1 MLISLNQLSGYHL
14 KANDGEIG
22 KVKDFLFDDNAWMIR
37 YLVADTGNWLVDRL
51 VLIPPNPL
59 EVVKWVEKQLTVNM
73 TMEQIEKSP
82 KIEKDKPVSKQRQKQ
97 MIQNYGWP
105 VYYSGTAFGVAP
117 VGIPPVV
124 QPRPQKMNIDET
136 AENNDPN
143 LRSMNEVLHY
153 DIEAVDGDIGH
164 VEDLIA
170 EDENW
175 EIMYLVVDTLDY
187 FPGGKKVLCAVDW
200 IKSIDYL
207 KSEVKINLDKD
218 DIKNSPEFN
227 PAEPV
232 NRQYEERLYDF
243 YGRPKYW

>member
-1 MLISLNQLSGYHL
+1 MLISLNQLVGYSL

-22 KVKDFLFDDNAWMIR
+22 KVKDFLFDDGAWIVR

-51 VLIPPNPL
+51 VLVSPKSL
-59 EVVKWVEKQLTVNM
+59 GEAKWTEKQLTVNK
-73 TMEQIEKSP
+73 TMEQIENSP
-82 KIEKDKPVSKQRQKQ
+82 KIENDKPVSKQH
-97 MIQNYGWP
+97 QNQLIESYSWP

-124 QPRPQKMNIDET
+124 QPRPRKINFQEDAK
-136 AENNDPN
+136 NNDPN

-153 DIEAVDGDIGH
+153 DIEGIDGDVGH
-164 VEDLIA
+164 VEDLIV

-175 EIMYLVVDTLDY
+175 EIMYIVIDTLDY
-187 FPGGKKVLCAVDW
+187 LPGGKKVLCAVDW
-200 IKSIDYL
+200 IKSVDYL
-207 KSEVKINLDKD
+207 KSELKISLHNEDV
-218 DIKNSPEFN
+218 KNSPNFN